1 MRGPYKTKKCQE
13 MIDEADRDGDGEV
26 NEEEPFSDV
35 IFYSQRKGCTEKTY
49 LHDSLTVTKVM
60 SSGGEIWLKPP
71 IINVQTHFEVLLSF
85 SQIHGT

>member
-1 MRGPYKTKKCQE
+1 

-35 IFYSQRKGCTEKTY
+35 FFWHKGKVGREKTY
-49 LHDSLTVTKVM
+49 LHDALTVIKVK
-60 SSGGEIWLKPP
+60 SSGGAIWLKPP
-71 IINVQTHFEVLLSF
+71 IINVRTRLEGLLPF